1 MFGRRRYVPE
11 LNSLNRQIRAIGERQ
26 ALNAPIQGSAA
37 DIIKRAMIDVDA
49 RLAEESGLA
58 RMLLS
63 VHDELVFEVPEERV
77 DEATMLIRDV
87 MEGAADL
94 RCRLVVDLHTGKTW
108 SDAHA

>member
-1 MFGRRRYVPE
+1 M
-11 LNSLNRQIRAIGERQ
+11 

-37 DIIKRAMIDVDA
+37 DIIKRAMIDMDA
-49 RLAEESGLA
+49 KLLADPGLA

-77 DEATMLIRDV
+77 DEACSAIRV
-87 MEGAADL
+87 IMESAVDL
-94 RCRLVVDLHTGKTW
+94 RCGLVAEPRTGKNW